1 MASLEEFRF
10 GRLDENPSSSHQIGI
25 LLKKYEISAK
35 EYVSPEG
42 RLSSRDSYVRYT
54 SKLPDILNEI
64 YSSEDSRPP
73 RAVFKFKIPPQPI
86 FLLRGKV
93 LEHCVDWERRF
104 EEFRAFNPFCI
115 PADRVRQL
123 TKIADLPSLAN
134 FVEDPEEYPL
144 DPLLLVTPKGWL
156 RIKDQI
162 VEVFNTH
169 HQPSFLKEWIE
180 EVIERGRVLSE
191 VELLALFE
199 KHDKLMSRKTIDLL
213 KHFKILK

>member
-10 GRLDENPSSSHQIGI
+10 GRLEEKPSSFHEIRV
-25 LLKKYEISAK
+25 LLKKYEIRFE
-35 EYVSPEG
+35 EYISSEG
-42 RLSSRDSYVRYT
+42 RLSSQDSFVRYT
-54 SKLPDILNEI
+54 SNLEDILSEI
-64 YSSEDSRPP
+64 YSSEDTRPP

-93 LEHCVDWERRF
+93 LEHTIDWERRF

-123 TKIADLPSLAN
+123 TKIADLPQLAN
-134 FVEDPEEYPL
+134 FVQDPEEFPL

-156 RIKDQI
+156 RIKDQF